1 LGMDVRTNGTGDT
14 MKLLLLTLI
23 AHTLTDFIF
32 QTDWI
37 IVRKEQLKATGFWAH
52 GAIIFILSLLLLL
65 GCQPLQLILY
75 SLTITLVH
83 LGIDYLKA
91 VVLRKNDKNGT
102 DFIVFLVDQALH
114 FLTIL
119 LVWQWFDLSFDPRLA
134 GFYGKLIGP
143 KLLAVLA
150 PENKPPLP
158 TSESLLLWVLTFLWV
173 GWGGAILIR
182 KFLNYIAD
190 KNGSL
195 VLSGPI
201 QNHTIQRTGNYI
213 GILERMLILTFVLNN
228 SLTAVAFIFTAKSI
242 ARFNELNNRE
252 FAEYYLVGT
261 LSSTALAICG
271 GLIASFLNKML

>member
-1 LGMDVRTNGTGDT
+1 MDVRTNGTGDT

>member
-1 LGMDVRTNGTGDT
+1 MDVRTNGTGDT

-119 LVWQWFDLSFDPRLA
+119 MVWQWFDLSFDPRLA

-228 SLTAVAFIFTAKSI
+228 SLTAVAFVFTAKSI

>member
-1 LGMDVRTNGTGDT
+1 MDVRTNGTGDT

-37 IVRKEQLKATGFWAH
+37 IVRKEQLKAAGFWAH
-52 GAIIFILSLLLLL
+52 GAIFFILSLFLLQ
-65 GCQPLQLILY
+65 GYQPLQLILY

-83 LGIDYLKA
+83 LGIDYMKA
-91 VVLRKNDKNGT
+91 VGLRKKDKNGT
-102 DFIVFLVDQALH
+102 DFIVFLIDQALH

-119 LVWQWFDLSFDPRLA
+119 LAWQWFDLSFNPRLA

-242 ARFNELNNRE
+242 ARFNELNSRE

-271 GLIASFLNKML
+271 GLIAIFLNKML

>member
-1 LGMDVRTNGTGDT
+1 
-14 MKLLLLTLI
+14 MKILLLTLI

-37 IVRKEQLKATGFWAH
+37 IIRKKQLKAAGFWVH
-52 GAIIFILSLLLLL
+52 GAIFFILSLLLLQ
-65 GCQPLQLILY
+65 GYQPLQLILY
-75 SLTITLVH
+75 SLTLTFVH

-91 VVLRKNDKNGT
+91 VVLRKKDKNGT

-119 LVWQWFDLSFDPRLA
+119 LVWQWFDLSSIPHLN
-134 GFYGKLIGP
+134 GFYGILIGP

-150 PENKPPLP
+150 PENKPSLP
-158 TSESLLLWVLTFLWV
+158 TPESLLLWALTFLWV

-195 VLSGPI
+195 VLSSPI

-228 SLTAVAFIFTAKSI
+228 SLTAVAFVFTAKSI

-261 LSSTALAICG
+261 LSSTALAILG
-271 GLIASFLNKML
+271 GLVASFLNKML